1 VFVLSQAQHIAVALL
16 APEALQTE
24 QFVIAALQVTHVVL
38 VVPTIYA
45 KVELLH
51 CVQTVSGVPQA
62 EQPVLM

>member
-16 APEALQTE
+16 SPEALQTE
-24 QFVIAALQVTHVVL
+24 QFAIAVLQFTHVSFGVA
-38 VVPTIYA
+38 TIYA